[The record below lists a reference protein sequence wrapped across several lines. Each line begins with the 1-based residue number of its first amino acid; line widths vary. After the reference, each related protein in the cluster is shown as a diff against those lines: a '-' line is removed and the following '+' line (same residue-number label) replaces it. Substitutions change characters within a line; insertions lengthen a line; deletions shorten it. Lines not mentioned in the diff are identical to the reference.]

1 MAITGSGKYVRIE
14 NGTMTLGQTT
24 DPTSGTFG
32 YAEIFADW
40 SALHGNKRGFTCNAG
55 YINLTGVSNLSI
67 GVIKG
72 YTGVIPM
79 LTSFSSPYPILI
91 YDDSFDLNNIRYS
104 FTNYR
109 FVNGFF
115 VGAA

>member
-14 NGTMTLGQTT
+14 NGTMKLGQTT

-40 SALHGNKRGFTCNAG
+40 SALHGSKRGITCNAG
-55 YINLTGVSNLSI
+55 YINLTGVSKLSI

-72 YTGVIPM
+72 YTGIIPM
-79 LTSFSSPYPILI
+79 LTSFSSPYPIFF
-91 YDDSFDLNNIRYS
+91 YDPDVNLSNIHYS
-104 FTNYR
+104 FTIYR

-115 VGAA
+115 VGEA